1 MSTIEIAAAC
11 HACGSALAPGA
22 PFCSACGASLP
33 PTARAAAGGTVASA
47 SAAALSVTPAAGSV
61 PAPPG
66 RRVAALL
73 VDHLAA
79 AVVVVA
85 AYAVLIGWTNAA
97 IQGGADQAAV
107 AGAWGLLLVPALV
120 QVVFV
125 VAQLTWEGRAGKTIG
140 NAALGI
146 RTVSLATGRPPGF
159 GRAFGRRFIEG
170 LGNIVFVGAYVIA
183 GSSAWDRPTK
193 RQGWQDKAVGTAMVT
208 AASFGVAQTRGP
220 QTRGAQSPAGA
231 RSGPST
237 AGPTPAASD
246 PVASAPALAGPIAAV
261 PGMSEPEPPTP
272 EPVAAPV
279 TGLPAPAVATLPV
292 GGLIDFVPG
301 VAPAPAEPDD
311 DARTPVIVPAPPS
324 AQRPGAAPT
333 GRRAAAPAPA
343 RPVPV
348 ASAPFEDLAE
358 DLEHT
363 AIRAPRPLHAAAYRL
378 QFDTGEALTIT
389 GSGLVGRNPAPA
401 AGESADHVIPIADP
415 ARSVSKTHL
424 AFGVGPDGFWVLDR
438 GSTNGTWT
446 VTADGARSDAPP
458 GTPVTVPVGSTVEFG
473 DRRFTVSAP

>member
-1 MSTIEIAAAC
+1 MSTTEIAAAC
-11 HACGSALAPGA
+11 HACGSSLAPGA

-33 PTARAAAGGTVASA
+33 PTARLASGGTSASA
-47 SAAALSVTPAAGSV
+47 SAAALSSTPAAQSV

-79 AVVVVA
+79 TVVVVA

-107 AGAWGLLLVPALV
+107 AGALGLLLVPALV

-125 VAQLTWEGRAGKTIG
+125 LAQLTWEGRAGKTIG

-146 RTVSLATGRPPGF
+146 RTVSFATGRPPGF
-159 GRAFGRRFIEG
+159 WRAFGRRFIEG
-170 LGNIVFVGAYVIA
+170 LGNIVFVGSYVIA

-193 RQGWQDKAVGTAMVT
+193 RQGWQDKAAGTAMVT
-208 AASFGVAQTRGP
+208 AASFGAAPTRAAA
-220 QTRGAQSPAGA
+220 RPAGA
-231 RSGPST
+231 RPEPST
-237 AGPTPAASD
+237 TRPDPAAPS
-246 PVASAPALAGPIAAV
+246 PVASAPAIAGPIAAV
-261 PGMSEPEPPTP
+261 PGMAEPEPTTPT
-272 EPVAAPV
+272 PVAAPV
-279 TGLPAPAVATLPV
+279 TGWPAPVAAPV
-292 GGLIDFVPG
+292 PAGGLIDFVPG
-301 VAPAPAEPDD
+301 VVPDPADPDD
-311 DARTPVIVPAPPS
+311 GGRIPVVVPAPPS
-324 AQRPGAAPT
+324 GQWPGTAPT
-333 GRRAAAPAPA
+333 GRRVAASAQAAPAPL
-343 RPVPV
+343 
-348 ASAPFEDLAE
+348 EDLAE

-401 AGESADHVIPIADP
+401 AGETAEHVIPIADP

-446 VTADGARSDAPP
+446 VTADGARAEAPP
-458 GTPVTVPVGSTVEFG
+458 GIRVTVPVGSTVEFG